1 MASDN
6 FDISLA
12 WMRRVHTDLRV
23 FVEGLAVRLE
33 SDLPGLVEV
42 ERKRDGLFSKTN
54 HVRSLLVRADSD
66 HYYLER
72 DGARVLA
79 VRSRKVRGVVL
90 KREELPLAE
99 WLQSLLQAID
109 ALSGEMQQ
117 GSQALRDF
125 LLG

>member
-6 FDISLA
+6 FDLNLA
-12 WMRRVHTDLRV
+12 WMRRAQTDLSA

-42 ERKRDGLFSKTN
+42 QRKRDGLFSKTT
-54 HVRSLLVRADSD
+54 HVHSLLVRCESD
-66 HYYLER
+66 QYYLER
-72 DGARVLA
+72 DGARVLTM
-79 VRSRKVRGVVL
+79 RRKQVRGVVL
-90 KREELPLAE
+90 KREDLPLTE

-109 ALSGEMQQ
+109 ALSGEMRQS
-117 GSQALRDF
+117 SQTLQDF